1 MYAIKMAADGS
12 VNTVTPQENNGSI
25 LGWLQ
30 DQVGGFVEIINPRIR
45 LPFEYKLVVNEDGKI
60 MRLPHNERASTH
72 MHRSYGPNFIVG
84 DCIIVKTEI
93 DENGFYEYLTLSA
106 EEVTQLMRVIG

>member
-1 MYAIKMAADGS
+1 MFAIKLSADGS
-12 VNTVTPQENNGSI
+12 VNTLTPQDNNGSI

-30 DQVGGFVEIINPRIR
+30 AQVGGFIETVSPRIR
-45 LPFEYKLVVNEDGKI
+45 LPFDYQLIVNEEGKN

-72 MHRSYGPNFIVG
+72 MSRSYGADFIAG
-84 DCIIVKTEI
+84 DCIIIKIAT
-93 DENGFYEYLTLSA
+93 DENGEQDIATLSA

>member
-1 MYAIKMAADGS
+1 MFAIKLSADGS
-12 VNTVTPQENNGSI
+12 VNTVTPQDNNGSI

-30 DQVGGFVEIINPRIR
+30 AQVGGFIETVSPRIR
-45 LPFEYKLVVNEDGKI
+45 LPFDYQLVVNEEGKN

-72 MHRSYGPNFIVG
+72 MHRSYGADFIAG
-84 DCIIVKTEI
+84 DCIIVKVVVNELEEV
-93 DENGFYEYLTLSA
+93 DFASLST

>member
-1 MYAIKMAADGS
+1 MYAIKVGADGS

-30 DQVGGFVEIINPRIR
+30 AQVGGFIETISPRIR
-45 LPFEYKLVVNEDGKI
+45 LPFDYQLIVNEEGKN

-72 MHRSYGPNFIVG
+72 MHRSYGADFIAG
-84 DCIIVKTEI
+84 DCIIVKIAT
-93 DENGFYEYLTLSA
+93 DENGEQDIATLSA

>member
-1 MYAIKMAADGS
+1 MYAIKLSADGS
-12 VNTVTPQENNGSI
+12 VNTVIPNDNNGSI

-30 DQVGGFVEIINPRIR
+30 AQVGGFIETVSPRIR
-45 LPFEYKLVVNEDGKI
+45 LPFDYQLVVNEEGKN

-72 MHRSYGPNFIVG
+72 MHRSYGADFIAG
-84 DCIIVKTEI
+84 DCIIVKVVVNELEEV
-93 DENGFYEYLTLSA
+93 DFASLST